1 MLIVYLKL
9 VVMNVKVTSKRM
21 VVGVFLGKCG
31 CRVGRELHIT
41 RFGIFVK

>member
-21 VVGVFLGKCG
+21 VVGVFLG
-31 CRVGRELHIT
+31 VGA
-41 RFGIFVK
+41 G